1 MIIKKRIISAVIDVL
16 KSNSEVV
23 QYFKSFNPEIAPEG
37 TSIPHVV
44 YSIVVS
50 SPNISMDRGYYED
63 VIIQVD
69 SYSFNYDEL
78 NEISSLIKESFE
90 NSRWIPIDD
99 GFISCFIRISDWI
112 KEDPDSRSESG
123 DVVFRHTLNL
133 SATVSK
139 QRK

>member
-23 QYFKSFNPEIAPEG
+23 QYFKSFNPEIAPGG

-99 GFISCFIRISDWI
+99 GFISCFISISCI
-112 KEDPDSRSESG
+112 S
-123 DVVFRHTLNL
+123 
-133 SATVSK
+133 
-139 QRK
+139 